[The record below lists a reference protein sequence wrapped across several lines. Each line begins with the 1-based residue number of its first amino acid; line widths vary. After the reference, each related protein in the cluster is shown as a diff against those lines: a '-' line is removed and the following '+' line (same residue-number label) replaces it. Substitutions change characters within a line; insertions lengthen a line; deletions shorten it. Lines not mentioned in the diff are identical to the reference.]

1 MTIWTILPRP
11 TSDKNA
17 NKLRDIAFYGRI
29 FKDNLLRKQRKFV
42 NKNRGKVYYGTAFI

>member
-17 NKLRDIAFYGRI
+17 NKLRDIAFYGRYLKI
-29 FKDNLLRKQRKFV
+29 TYCASKENL
-42 NKNRGKVYYGTAFI
+42 